1 MKKLLKVGLLA
12 VLATTLFACGTP
24 SSSEAPTPSEE
35 PTTEAPTSSEPTS
48 TVEPSQSEQPSETV
62 TTWTVTFYLN
72 NGTDGVY
79 KTLTVEHGKKITE
92 TISEPTRDGY
102 AFSGWYVDAAGTI
115 VFDEADETITGDKSI
130 YASWVY
136 SGIANPD
143 TPADGGEG
151 GDTGDTGDTEFVLPE
166 GAQVEAP
173 TAGYALLITTA
184 NGDTYYYPLTP
195 GEEFEGFSQHVGLGL
210 EINEGDNIKLYDG
223 TNSASWAEDNLNPY
237 SIAGCFTASA
247 DGITCNTSGTYDV
260 YAKFKWEADEVYIG
274 PAGA

>member
-12 VLATTLFACGTP
+12 VLATTLFACGNP
-24 SSSEAPTPSEE
+24 SSSEAPVSSESQPSEVTPE
-35 PTTEAPTSSEPTS
+35 SSSEQP
-48 TVEPSQSEQPSETV
+48 EQPSETV

-72 NGTDGVY
+72 NGTEDVY

-92 TISEPTRDGY
+92 TISEPTRNGY
-102 AFSGWYVDAAGTI
+102 TFSGWYVDAAGTI
-115 VFDEADETITGDKSI
+115 FFDEGVEEITGDKSV
-130 YASWVY
+130 YAAWAS
-136 SGIANPD
+136 SGISNPD

-151 GDTGDTGDTEFVLPE
+151 GDSGDTGDTEFVLPE

-195 GEEFEGFSQHVGLGL
+195 GEEFEGFSQQVGLGL

-237 SIAGCFTASA
+237 SIAGCFTAST

-260 YAKFKWEADEVYIG
+260 YAKFKWEADEIYIG
-274 PAGA
+274 PAIA